1 MMHEPPEIA
10 YETVSSEVLLQRLEM
25 LRERLRTGVMSVGD
39 FNAAIK
45 AFQFRDEIGHL
56 WAPGA
61 TSGQWYR
68 WDDGKWTPAQAP
80 ARLQVD
86 QSPIMFD
93 DFEEATT
100 RQPVTS
106 QQPAQP
112 AGVVCPNC
120 GARNIGKKFCTSC
133 GTKLVK

>member
-61 TSGQWYR
+61 TSGLWYR
-68 WDDGKWTPAQAP
+68 LDDG
-80 ARLQVD
+80 
-86 QSPIMFD
+86 
-93 DFEEATT
+93 
-100 RQPVTS
+100 
-106 QQPAQP
+106 
-112 AGVVCPNC
+112 
-120 GARNIGKKFCTSC
+120 
-133 GTKLVK
+133 